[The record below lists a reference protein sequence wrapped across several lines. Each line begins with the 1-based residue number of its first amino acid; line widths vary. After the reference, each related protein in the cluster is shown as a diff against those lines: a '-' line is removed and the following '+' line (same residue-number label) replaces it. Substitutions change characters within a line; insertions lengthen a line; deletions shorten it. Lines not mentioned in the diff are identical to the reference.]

1 MHFGRKLAEGAVQVR
16 QKGCDIIAL
25 NDNIQRA
32 DIDDGA
38 QFHKFL
44 PAVLLQDDAVQHR
57 VQHFLVVVF
66 AHKGAVGTLDVQD
79 AVGLQLFHSLP
90 HRVAARAELFAQFHF
105 GGQLV
110 ARMQGAV
117 DDLGDDPVHDL
128 IDYRL
133 YRILLLF
140 RMFHCHNSASK
151 SGLVDIRGRST

>member
-1 MHFGRKLAEGAVQVR
+1 MHLGRKLAEGAVQIR
-16 QKGCDIIAL
+16 QEGGDIIAL
-25 NDNIQRA
+25 DNNIQRA
-32 DIDDGA
+32 DVDDRT
-38 QFHKFL
+38 QLHKFL

-79 AVGLQLFHSLP
+79 AVGLQLFHRLP
-90 HRVAARAELFAQFHF
+90 HRVAARAELLAQFHF

-110 ARMQGAV
+110 SRMQGSV

-133 YRILLLF
+133 YRILLFF
-140 RMFHCHNSASK
+140 RMFH
-151 SGLVDIRGRST
+151 